1 VLNVCERDGDAT
13 HRRIVSGDRE
23 APAESVASRQLVTV
37 VELMRM
43 PVRLTSTA
51 AVWSMVDTRT
61 FMPEPESVERL
72 RGPAFRWSSPG
83 RYAAQSPRQP
93 DTVRRR

>member
-13 HRRIVSGDRE
+13 HRRIVSGIAKRQPR
-23 APAESVASRQLVTV
+23 ASPAANWVTV

-61 FMPEPESVERL
+61 FMPEPRGVEPIAWTSIPVVEPRTL
-72 RGPAFRWSSPG
+72 CRSIT
-83 RYAAQSPRQP
+83 RQP